1 MGLNQRMS
9 PLGTCITIT
18 QSITIASFNSLTRWG
33 RRFFPSHPS
42 PFRPLSS
49 AVCCCFRSFVFECP
63 HLYWARKIFNFD
75 PCKLLMISKHD
86 LLKRLWAFVHS
97 HLIPPL
103 VCSIGAQQTSF
114 WICSTDLCLN
124 RRMWENINQI
134 FVESDRVSHR
144 KKENM

>member
-1 MGLNQRMS
+1 MELNQRMS

-33 RRFFPSHPS
+33 RRFFPLP
-42 PFRPLSS
+42 PYPISS
-49 AVCCCFRSFVFECP
+49 SQQCCVCCCFRSFVFECP

-86 LLKRLWAFVHS
+86 LLKRLWTFVHS

-103 VCSIGAQQTSF
+103 VCSFGAQQTSF
-114 WICSTDLCLN
+114 RIYSTDLCLN
-124 RRMWENINQI
+124 GRMGKNINI
-134 FVESDRVSHR
+134 LSTLGPSCS
-144 KKENM
+144 KGG

>member
-33 RRFFPSHPS
+33 RRFFS
-42 PFRPLSS
+42 PPTLISLSRPLSS
-49 AVCCCFRSFVFECP
+49 AVCCCFCSFVFECP

-75 PCKLLMISKHD
+75 PCKLLMISKHY
-86 LLKRLWAFVHS
+86 LLKRLWVFVHS

-103 VCSIGAQQTSF
+103 VCSVGAQQTSF
-114 WICSTDLCLN
+114 RICSTDLCLN
-124 RRMWENINQI
+124 GRMGENIKLNL
-134 FVESDRVSHR
+134 V
-144 KKENM
+144 